1 MKKPTEPIESSK
13 FVSNKGRVSGDFD
26 SRKDSHPKKFEP
38 RPRILSK
45 LRFGE
50 EVWHQM
56 ILDDAGMDVVVGVRG
71 LFVGVVFGL

>member
-50 EVWHQM
+50 EV
-56 ILDDAGMDVVVGVRG
+56 
-71 LFVGVVFGL
+71 